1 MRNFL
6 YESFDC
12 QKWRGREILFDKTK
26 SSLKTTFV
34 KTRVRCKAFCDAL
47 NVCLSGYESIFTKL
61 EVLSKYLVTSVKNVC
76 HYEKLMNASE
86 YMCQVYYHRIS
97 TE

>member
-1 MRNFL
+1 MIKFDEETNIFVQYNEEFW

-34 KTRVRCKAFCDAL
+34 KTKVRCKAFCDAL
-47 NVCLSGYESIFTKL
+47 NVCLSGYEYF
-61 EVLSKYLVTSVKNVC
+61 Y
-76 HYEKLMNASE
+76 
-86 YMCQVYYHRIS
+86 
-97 TE
+97 